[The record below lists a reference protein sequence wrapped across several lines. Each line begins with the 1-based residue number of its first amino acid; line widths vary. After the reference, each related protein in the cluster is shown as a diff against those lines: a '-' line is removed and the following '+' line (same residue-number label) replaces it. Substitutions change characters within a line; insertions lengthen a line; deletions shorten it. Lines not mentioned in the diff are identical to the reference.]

1 MGTQTNNIWPCP
13 DSRQAFSFT
22 IDLDWT
28 KQDNTGSML
37 AQRYTDFLLNGVT
50 DIHLILELCLTRL
63 IQYLVVLLRM
73 FLGRPVAEVAL
84 EDFEPGL
91 RL

>member
-1 MGTQTNNIWPCP
+1 
-13 DSRQAFSFT
+13 
-22 IDLDWT
+22 
-28 KQDNTGSML
+28 ML
-37 AQRYTDFLLNGVT
+37 AQRYTVFPLNGVT

-73 FLGRPVAEVAL
+73 FLGRPIAEVVL